1 MTRVRLLLFAQ
12 IVCWSQS
19 LSVPLCVYFR
29 SVKRTYAGVYI
40 RLVALPIDFRAVPY
54 VRGGPARPGLVPDA
68 TAWTRVVARTGAR
81 RAVAPGSCAR
91 ASIDAHDSRGV

>member
-1 MTRVRLLLFAQ
+1 M
-12 IVCWSQS
+12 
-19 LSVPLCVYFR
+19 PE
-29 SVKRTYAGVYI
+29 YI

-81 RAVAPGSCAR
+81 RAEAPGSCAR